1 MRKQPIMMSSF
12 APVPQAGLWT
22 TSLWALFWHARLA
35 HTGANGSGNDGGSKK
50 RIMIVDDEKD
60 ISTIFKL
67 GLERHGFD
75 VEIFNN
81 PLDALSHFRPGYYDL
96 LLLDVRMPQMSG
108 FELYREIM
116 KLDRSARIRLISA
129 FETYEH
135 GSDGHLPDG
144 AGHIIKK
151 PISVK
156 ELAGII
162 SKETSR
168 KI

>member
-1 MRKQPIMMSSF
+1 MSGF
-12 APVPQAGLWT
+12 VPVPQAGLWT
-22 TSLWALFWHARLA
+22 SLWALFGHAQLA
-35 HTGANGSGNDGGSKK
+35 RTGADGASNDGGAKK

-60 ISTIFKL
+60 ISMIFKL

-81 PLDALSHFRPGYYDL
+81 PFDALSHFRPGYYDL

-116 KLDRSARIRLISA
+116 KMDQSARIRLISA
-129 FETYEH
+129 FEIYE
-135 GSDGHLPDG
+135 HLPDG

-162 SKETSR
+162 SKETSG

>member
-1 MRKQPIMMSSF
+1 MRKQHRMMSSF
-12 APVPQAGLWT
+12 TPVPQAGLRT

-35 HTGANGSGNDGGSKK
+35 HTGANGAGNDGVAKK

-60 ISTIFKL
+60 ISMIFKL
-67 GLERHGFD
+67 GLERHGCD

-81 PLDALSHFRPGYYDL
+81 PLDALSHFKPGYYDL

-116 KLDRSARIRLISA
+116 KQDGDAKIRLISA
-129 FETYEH
+129 FEIHEH
-135 GSDGHLPDG
+135 ESDGHLLDG
-144 AGHIIKK
+144 AERVIKK

-162 SKETSR
+162 SKEISG
-168 KI
+168 KA

>member
-1 MRKQPIMMSSF
+1 MSSF
-12 APVPQAGLWT
+12 ALAPRAGLWT
-22 TSLWALFWHARLA
+22 TSPWTLFWHARLA
-35 HTGANGSGNDGGSKK
+35 RTGANGAGNDGAAKK

-60 ISTIFKL
+60 ISMIFKA
-67 GLERHGFD
+67 GLERHGFE
-75 VEIFNN
+75 VETFNN
-81 PLDALSHFRPGYYDL
+81 PLDALSNFKPGYYDL

-116 KLDRSARIRLISA
+116 KQDRGAKIRLISA
-129 FETYEH
+129 FEIHEN

-144 AGHIIKK
+144 AERVIKK

-162 SKETSR
+162 SKEISGKT
-168 KI
+168 